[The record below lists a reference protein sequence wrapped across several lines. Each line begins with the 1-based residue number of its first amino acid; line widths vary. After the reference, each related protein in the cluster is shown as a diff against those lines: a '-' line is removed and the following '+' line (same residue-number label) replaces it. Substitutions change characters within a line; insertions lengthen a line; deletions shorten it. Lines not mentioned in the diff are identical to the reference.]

1 MGWVA
6 TLCNYEEVCVIP
18 GMSSEDCVCSKFG
31 HVAYGLAFLVVL
43 PSPPPIHDWSPD
55 RLNTSVCRMLKLNN
69 VMGDLSGQNDETW
82 DQLEV
87 SWSTPMKGYPNLT
100 GVGRLAHCGWYH
112 SQCWDAGQYIKETLN
127 RVQAATAEIKGVCH
141 HAQPCLSFSTFLKQT
156 KPNKNKQT
164 NKNPSQVQAK
174 GTCTQ
179 RAEDQGDATV
189 VNDRQSGAPAS
200 ILAPASQS
208 PSHSYQRLSSLSD
221 EVLLLLLGED
231 TLCSPVNIKEDIL
244 KSPKHTLSQLFILS
258 LFIKTLYDKPPC
270 RWC

>member
-100 GVGRLAHCGWYH
+100 GVGRLILGVGGTIHTVEHHLNEREKGSRALASVHPSLCFL
-112 SQCWDAGQYIKETLN
+112 SVDAM
-127 RVQAATAEIKGVCH
+127 
-141 HAQPCLSFSTFLKQT
+141 
-156 KPNKNKQT
+156 
-164 NKNPSQVQAK
+164 
-174 GTCTQ
+174 
-179 RAEDQGDATV
+179 
-189 VNDRQSGAPAS
+189 
-200 ILAPASQS
+200 
-208 PSHSYQRLSSLSD
+208 
-221 EVLLLLLGED
+221 
-231 TLCSPVNIKEDIL
+231 
-244 KSPKHTLSQLFILS
+244 
-258 LFIKTLYDKPPC
+258 
-270 RWC
+270 